1 MSTVSTLSRYF
12 HTLRHLK
19 PVQFYG
25 RLGHRLHKVRLDT
38 RPAPQCRPLASN
50 SQWLLPAQ
58 IKASM
63 LEPET
68 FLFLNETHSLS
79 SARHWN
85 NPEWEKLW
93 LYNLHYFDDLN
104 ALDAESRLPWH
115 NLLIERW
122 IKENPA
128 PEGNG
133 WEPYPLSLRIVNWVK
148 FFLRISATQPPKKH
162 WRDSLALQ
170 ARVLMQRLEHH
181 LLGNHLFAN
190 AKALVFVGLYFQ
202 GAEAEKW
209 LQTGLGILKR
219 EVPEQVLDDGGNFEL
234 TPMYHSIMLMDM
246 LDLINISQCYSEAT
260 VQPFINSWQQSAE
273 KMVTWL
279 QAMCHPD
286 GEIAFFNDAAFGIAP
301 SPRSLADYA
310 DALSVIAFS
319 DSPNLFTTEAQR
331 AQRKDSFSSLG
342 DLCASVLKEESDSA
356 DSSVLKL
363 SNLKDSGFV
372 RLESGRAVALL
383 DLAKVGPDYIPGHAH
398 ADTLSF
404 ELSLFGY
411 RVFVNSG
418 TSCYGLGDERL
429 RQRGTTTH
437 NTVMIDDQDSSEVWS
452 GFRVARRAYPS
463 EPYFSLEPEIYKVS
477 CSHNGYRWLKG
488 KPVHSREWAMTART
502 LSIKDRITGQF
513 QKAEA
518 RFHLHPEIHCVEH
531 EDHLVLTIPGGHEVV
546 VHHQGCKRRIAQS
559 TWHPEFGLAI
569 PNLCLVFEFEHWE
582 CEVTLEF

>member
-1 MSTVSTLSRYF
+1 
-12 HTLRHLK
+12 
-19 PVQFYG
+19 
-25 RLGHRLHKVRLDT
+25 
-38 RPAPQCRPLASN
+38 
-50 SQWLLPAQ
+50 
-58 IKASM
+58 M

-68 FLFLNETHSLS
+68 FRFLNETHSLS
-79 SARHWN
+79 SARDWN

-104 ALDAESRLPWH
+104 AKDAESRQPWH
-115 NLLIERW
+115 TELIERW
-122 IKENPA
+122 IEENPA

-148 FFLRISATQPPKKH
+148 FFLQISPNQPPKNH

-190 AKALVFVGLYFQ
+190 AKALVFAGLYFQ

-234 TPMYHSIMLMDM
+234 TPMYHSIMLMDI
-246 LDLINISQCYSEAT
+246 LDLINISQYYSEAT
-260 VQPFINSWQQSAE
+260 VHPFINSWQQTAE

-301 SPRSLADYA
+301 SPRALADYA
-310 DALSVIAFS
+310 DALGVIAFS
-319 DSPNLFTTEAQR
+319 DSPDLFTTEAQRAQR

-342 DLCASVLKEESDSA
+342 DLCASVVKEESDSA

-404 ELSLFGY
+404 ELSLFGH

-429 RQRGTTTH
+429 RQRGTATH

-452 GFRVARRAYPS
+452 GFRVARRAYPCRTS
-463 EPYFSLEPEIYKVS
+463 FL
-477 CSHNGYRWLKG
+477 NG
-488 KPVHSREWAMTART
+488 
-502 LSIKDRITGQF
+502 TG
-513 QKAEA
+513 
-518 RFHLHPEIHCVEH
+518 
-531 EDHLVLTIPGGHEVV
+531 
-546 VHHQGCKRRIAQS
+546 
-559 TWHPEFGLAI
+559 
-569 PNLCLVFEFEHWE
+569 NL
-582 CEVTLEF
+582 